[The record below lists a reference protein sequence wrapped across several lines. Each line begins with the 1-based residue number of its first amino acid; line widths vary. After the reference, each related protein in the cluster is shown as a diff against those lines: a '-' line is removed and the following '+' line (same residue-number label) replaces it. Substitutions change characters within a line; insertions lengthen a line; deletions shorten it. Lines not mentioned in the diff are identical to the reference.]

1 MTKQFWL
8 LGNVKAVWEYVAQ
21 KMELTFKGNEFNI
34 FVVWCAFLPSLK
46 RFIYAFFFK
55 NRNKTVLFYFNI
67 FRCTSPSMM
76 LRLQCSTTQVRP
88 AAFMLVLA
96 VPNGLGEKIQ
106 KSHVE
111 SVCSKKM

>member
-1 MTKQFWL
+1 
-8 LGNVKAVWEYVAQ
+8 
-21 KMELTFKGNEFNI
+21 MELTFKGNEFNI

-55 NRNKTVLFYFNI
+55 NRNKTVLFYF
-67 FRCTSPSMM
+67 RM